1 MKYCIALLIVGLSN
15 LTYAIEKI
23 ELTQSADH
31 SFQEPM
37 AYVAP
42 FKKETLGYLE
52 LGDSLSE
59 AKVIILGEEDE
70 SYRIE
75 LQLETSISVSAEGPH
90 LDLTN
95 WKHCTTVWHS
105 IKALTYNEFQLP
117 DFTTVSTDCFPNVS
131 HEEIKEEV
139 LKQGGEYWV
148 SVLEKE
154 GLPEDYSPVGVSLSS
169 VRIKVE
175 KLIGTEWEV
184 VTIIDIN
191 VPMGC

>member
-1 MKYCIALLIVGLSN
+1 MKYYIALLIVWLSN

-23 ELTQSADH
+23 ELTQSAER

-37 AYVAP
+37 VYVAP
-42 FKKETLGYLE
+42 FKKVTLDYLE
-52 LGDSLSE
+52 LGGSLSE
-59 AKVIILGEEDE
+59 AKVIILGEKGE
-70 SYRIE
+70 SYNIE
-75 LQLETSISVSAEGPH
+75 FQLETSISVSTEGLH

-105 IKALTYNEFQLP
+105 LNTLTHSEFQLP

-154 GLPEDYSPVGVSLSS
+154 EFPEGYSPVGVYLST

-175 KLIGTEWEV
+175 KLIDTQWEV

-191 VPMGC
+191 VLMGC